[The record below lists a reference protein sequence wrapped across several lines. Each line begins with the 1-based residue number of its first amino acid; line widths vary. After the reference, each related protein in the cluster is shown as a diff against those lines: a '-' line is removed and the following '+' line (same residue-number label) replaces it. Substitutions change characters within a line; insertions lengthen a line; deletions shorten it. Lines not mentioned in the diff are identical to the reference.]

1 MNTPSRQFINSGRVL
16 ESCTDTRKGQC
27 HSGEIELYTS
37 GTGGGDYMGFQSES
51 GTSKCRRGTKAFC
64 CTDNTFDD
72 LTADCYWTGCSG
84 SCKSDEV
91 SVATAV
97 NLKGKAIPQIPSSLG
112 TIQVTR

>member
-1 MNTPSRQFINSGRVL
+1 MRI
-16 ESCTDTRKGQC
+16 GQC

-37 GTGGGDYMGFQSES
+37 NTGGGDYLGFKSES
-51 GTSKCRRGTKAFC
+51 GTSKCNRGNKAFC

-97 NLKGKAIPQIPSSLG
+97 DLNGIVFPLSWLRGI
-112 TIQVTR
+112 